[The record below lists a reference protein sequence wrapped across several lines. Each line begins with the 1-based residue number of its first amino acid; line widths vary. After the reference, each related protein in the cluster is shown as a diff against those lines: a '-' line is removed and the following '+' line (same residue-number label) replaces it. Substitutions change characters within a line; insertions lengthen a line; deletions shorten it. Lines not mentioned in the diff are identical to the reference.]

1 MANVIDVILKT
12 INEVQSKNSANPKQ
26 ETADPSVFDLLRG
39 KLGELD
45 AKTKQARV
53 GRGKSP
59 HSIFD
64 LIKKEIGKAQRANKK
79 DPNVPTADSSIF
91 DNILKKVEQ
100 APQRQ
105 ATTGIKKVIQD
116 YNLQVQNIPQQQ
128 MQQVHNQY
136 LQDRKNFDKQYAQAI
151 FDLSKQYR

>member
-64 LIKKEIGKAQRANKK
+64 LIKK
-79 DPNVPTADSSIF
+79 IF